1 MRGKGAQ
8 IRALAPFLV
17 IIWNKFC
24 SAENINHRRISFIF
38 KLDAEI
44 EQILDNHKPVNGY
57 YTLGAQ
63 LGAVARQ
70 KQIQLSQLYIMLE
83 ESYAE
88 EPRPLFNAVSKLH
101 YTAHIMDTAAALHPH
116 LNWCWKGEDF
126 MHVTS
131 VLMSSCLRGR
141 QDVSATIK
149 AIGKYRLVIFL
160 AWK

>member
-17 IIWNKFC
+17 IIWDKFC

-101 YTAHIMDTAAALHPH
+101 YPAHIMDTAAALHPH